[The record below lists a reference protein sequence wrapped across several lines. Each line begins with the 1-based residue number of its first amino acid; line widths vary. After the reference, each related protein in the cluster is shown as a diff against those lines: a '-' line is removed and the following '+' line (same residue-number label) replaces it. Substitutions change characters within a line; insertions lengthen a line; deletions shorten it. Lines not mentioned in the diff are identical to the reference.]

1 MNARPLVSA
10 LVPLWNRRGRAVKNG
25 KLMGVAAQRLLSIHG
40 CMMSVLSRRF
50 LSESR
55 NPWV

>member
-1 MNARPLVSA
+1 MNARPLASA
-10 LVPLWNRRGRAVKNG
+10 LVPVWNRRGRAVKNG
-25 KLMGVAAQRLLSIHG
+25 KLMGVAAQRLLFIHG
-40 CMMSVLSRRF
+40 CMVSVLLGRF